1 MDPLSR
7 GRRLVELSLAKSR
20 AVVKRALVKAADN
33 PTIACPV
40 KRPKVLSSGV
50 LREMPGPSSSTP
62 FSPTVLG
69 ISEIVNS
76 VLEKDPELT
85 VATADSPTKLPGIP
99 PADDAHE
106 ALRPLSSTPVHP
118 TFWGISEIVSDLLE
132 NEPEFMTNCSF
143 SMIPADDDGCDLNST
158 KFEQISGPYIMGDD
172 SSISE
177 RVRSYSQVSQEQLFV
192 KESATNVKEKT
203 CIDPIPSVSSG
214 EFPGTSGMNYQVV
227 TEGLRRSEEMVLEGD
242 KCVLL
247 RDGGEGSQNGDY
259 GVERRE
265 RETGMDENTSGLS
278 EEAIADEPNGDEAR
292 GVRKKKIGKSN
303 WKRNQVLRRREN
315 GDEYLGRSKKS
326 DKIPARSLGR
336 RCSCKKGGYQC
347 MEIGDDDREKIFKYV
362 WSLTWEQKRT
372 FVTSLIEKDDVAR
385 RTVSLVSESEVGVFR
400 KQNTFSYFLKAPGG
414 QRKKVC
420 RNFFLSTTG
429 LRRWCVRDWIM
440 NERSTR
446 KVREQGLSS
455 RKADRKFCVDE
466 FFNLLPRLPSHYCRA
481 SSSKLYLEPLFQSFA
496 DVYNL
501 YLTKCKEKHRR
512 PLSRQVLK
520 KIFDELNLA
529 LFHPRKDQCD
539 VCVGYN
545 CGNVDEQVWLMHR
558 ERKEGAQSTKSA
570 DKETAIIS
578 LNSAGDKTF
587 VCCMDF

>member
-1 MDPLSR
+1 
-7 GRRLVELSLAKSR
+7 
-20 AVVKRALVKAADN
+20 
-33 PTIACPV
+33 
-40 KRPKVLSSGV
+40 
-50 LREMPGPSSSTP
+50 
-62 FSPTVLG
+62 
-69 ISEIVNS
+69 
-76 VLEKDPELT
+76 
-85 VATADSPTKLPGIP
+85 
-99 PADDAHE
+99 
-106 ALRPLSSTPVHP
+106 
-118 TFWGISEIVSDLLE
+118 
-132 NEPEFMTNCSF
+132 
-143 SMIPADDDGCDLNST
+143 MIPADDDGCDLNST
-158 KFEQISGPYIMGDD
+158 KFEQISGPYIVGDG

-177 RVRSYSQVSQEQLFV
+177 RVRSYSQVSEEQLFV

-265 RETGMDENTSGLS
+265 RETGMDENTSGLR

-347 MEIGDDDREKIFKYV
+347 MGIDDDDREKIFKYV

-385 RTVSLVSESEVGVFR
+385 RTVSLAPESEVGVFR
-400 KQNTFSYFLKAPGG
+400 KQNTFSYFLKAAGG

-420 RNFFLSTTG
+420 RNFFSVDHWFTQMV
-429 LRRWCVRDWIM
+429 C
-440 NERSTR
+440 ERLDY
-446 KVREQGLSS
+446 E
-455 RKADRKFCVDE
+455 
-466 FFNLLPRLPSHYCRA
+466 RA
-481 SSSKLYLEPLFQSFA
+481 VNQKSARTWTIIAK
-496 DVYNL
+496 
-501 YLTKCKEKHRR
+501 
-512 PLSRQVLK
+512 SRQEVL
-520 KIFDELNLA
+520 
-529 LFHPRKDQCD
+529 C
-539 VCVGYN
+539 
-545 CGNVDEQVWLMHR
+545 
-558 ERKEGAQSTKSA
+558 
-570 DKETAIIS
+570 
-578 LNSAGDKTF
+578 
-587 VCCMDF
+587 